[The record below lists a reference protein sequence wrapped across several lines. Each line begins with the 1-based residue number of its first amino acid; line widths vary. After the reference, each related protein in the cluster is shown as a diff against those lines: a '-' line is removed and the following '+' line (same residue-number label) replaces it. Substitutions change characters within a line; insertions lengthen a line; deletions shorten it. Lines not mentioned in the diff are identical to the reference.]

1 MKWTWTGSA
10 FSTNESAW
18 SAMVTGSQSRV
29 WSGPEASDGTHWA
42 RVSNL
47 HVKLRTYLLA
57 IVASIIHLLDCPSA
71 VGNASPCMMIA
82 DLTVPM
88 CNRGPPPPSLFLFYN
103 VNTGEGVFCCL
114 TVSKVWANL
123 LWNRMEN
130 LGPPCMDVVMDISRA
145 CLLIPNCIH
154 RSSDLCSLLSV
165 VE

>member
-88 CNRGPPPPSLFLFYN
+88 CNRGPPPPFPFSLLQCQHGWGCILLSYR
-103 VNTGEGVFCCL
+103 L
-114 TVSKVWANL
+114 KSVSKSFMKSHGKSRTTL
-123 LWNRMEN
+123 HGCSYGYR
-130 LGPPCMDVVMDISRA
+130 PCMLVDS
-145 CLLIPNCIH
+145 
-154 RSSDLCSLLSV
+154 
-165 VE
+165 